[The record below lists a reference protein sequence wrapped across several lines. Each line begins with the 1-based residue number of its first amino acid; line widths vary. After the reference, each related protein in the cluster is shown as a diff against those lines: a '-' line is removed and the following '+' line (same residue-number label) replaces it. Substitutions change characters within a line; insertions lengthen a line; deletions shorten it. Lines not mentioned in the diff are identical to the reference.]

1 MDDHLYPH
9 TTLLSHIHMYVKIF
23 CTKSLPAWH
32 TKVEGIWSGSSTSC
46 TNSKVLVDFYWNKQ
60 RSFSTFSDASANLSP
75 PPLLVLQSVLL
86 KIFNNS
92 VEQLQINLT
101 CAKPVKCIIFHGE
114 IDLDQIIFTC
124 TAILAQLDG
133 HPQLIGARLVDRLS
147 SKSSQ
152 DIRTRSKVKFPL
164 KRSCHCPTSSDRR
177 KQLLKPTW
185 PLSGWQVVKASKR
198 RW

>member
-32 TKVEGIWSGSSTSC
+32 TKVEGIWSGWSTTC
-46 TNSKVLVDFYWNKQ
+46 ANSKVFVDFYWNKQ

-101 CAKPVKCIIFHGE
+101 CAKPVKCKPFMEKE
-114 IDLDQIIFTC
+114 ILTKVFSPALPSLPSLMVIQSSLAHAWLIAWAASLHKISGQEARSSSLWKDL
-124 TAILAQLDG
+124 AIVQ
-133 HPQLIGARLVDRLS
+133 
-147 SKSSQ
+147 
-152 DIRTRSKVKFPL
+152 
-164 KRSCHCPTSSDRR
+164 
-177 KQLLKPTW
+177 
-185 PLSGWQVVKASKR
+185 QVLTEENNFWNQPGR
-198 RW
+198 CQGGRW